1 MSSLAIRFRE
11 DAADDLLGRVRYVP
25 AFDGMRALCIVA
37 VIAFHVVS
45 TNQPWL
51 QNIAKRGWCGVDVFF
66 VLSGFLITWI
76 LTTELD
82 QTGSVNLERFYARR
96 ALRLQPTFISGLI
109 AVTALL
115 YVLNRA
121 KFFTVIH
128 EWPYFLT
135 YTYNFAVAFGVI
147 RFTTY
152 GQVWSLCIEEHFY
165 LCWPW
170 VLRRGGT
177 RGCFRLAL
185 GIIIAVLLYRSTLYG
200 WMNWGH
206 LATPS
211 MRSLDRIYYGTDTR
225 IDTILVGCATALAL
239 REESLQ
245 AFFRR
250 LAAWP
255 WFTTAAIAVALVAFG
270 WTTGGAF
277 KGGWRASTVGFSLI
291 AVTTAAVVVAVF
303 FQPQSLLARCLAW
316 PPMVFVGKISYGIYL
331 FHDPLW
337 DALGRLMGLRFG
349 QVGTLPQEITA
360 LLLVF
365 FGSVAIAWV
374 HFVVVEKRFLAW
386 RDRMDAR
393 RKVRLATLVAAAER
407 GI

>member
-1 MSSLAIRFRE
+1 M
-11 DAADDLLGRVRYVP
+11 
-25 AFDGMRALCIVA
+25 
-37 VIAFHVVS
+37 
-45 TNQPWL
+45 
-51 QNIAKRGWCGVDVFF
+51 
-66 VLSGFLITWI
+66 
-76 LTTELD
+76 
-82 QTGSVNLERFYARR
+82 ERFYARR

-128 EWPYFLT
+128 ELPYFLT

-170 VLRRGGT
+170 ALTPHRHSQMLARRAGHH
-177 RGCFRLAL
+177 R
-185 GIIIAVLLYRSTLYG
+185 AVLVYRSMLYG

-206 LATPS
+206 LVTPS
-211 MRSLDRIYYGTDTR
+211 MRSLDRIYYSTDTR

-270 WTTGGAF
+270 WATGGAF

-291 AVTTAAVVVAVF
+291 AVTTAAVVLAVF

-337 DALGRLMGLRFG
+337 DALGRVMGLRFG
-349 QVGTLPQEITA
+349 QVGTLPQEVVA

-365 FGSVAIAWV
+365 FGSVALAWV

>member
-1 MSSLAIRFRE
+1 
-11 DAADDLLGRVRYVP
+11 
-25 AFDGMRALCIVA
+25 MRALCIVA

-45 TNQPWL
+45 SDRPWL

-76 LTTELD
+76 ITTELD
-82 QTGSVNLERFYARR
+82 QTDTVDLARFYARR
-96 ALRLQPTFISGLI
+96 ALRLQPTFISGLMG
-109 AVTALL
+109 VTLL
-115 YVLNRA
+115 LFVLNHS
-121 KFFTVIH
+121 KFLIVIH

-135 YTYNFAVAFGVI
+135 YTYNFAVAFGII

-170 VLRRGGT
+170 TLRRFGT
-177 RGCFRLAL
+177 RNCLRLAL
-185 GIIIAVLLYRSTLYG
+185 GIIAFVVVYRSLLYG
-200 WMNWGH
+200 WFNWRH
-206 LATPS
+206 LAAPS
-211 MRSLDRIYYGTDTR
+211 LRSLDRIYYGTDTR

-239 REESLQ
+239 REPSLR
-245 AFFRR
+245 ALFRR
-250 LAAWP
+250 LAEWR
-255 WFTTAAIAVALVAFG
+255 WFTSVAVVAALLAFG
-270 WTTGGAF
+270 WATGGAF
-277 KGGWRASTVGFSLI
+277 KGGWRASTVGFTLI
-291 AVTTAAVVVAVF
+291 AVTTAAVVLAVF
-303 FQPQSLLARCLAW
+303 FQPESLLARCLAW

-349 QVGTLPQEITA
+349 QVGTLPQEIAA

-365 FGSVAIAWV
+365 FGSVALAWI
-374 HFVVVEKRFLAW
+374 HFVVVEKRFLGW
-386 RDRMDAR
+386 RDRMDAK
-393 RKVRLATLVAAAER
+393 RKVRLATAVAAAER